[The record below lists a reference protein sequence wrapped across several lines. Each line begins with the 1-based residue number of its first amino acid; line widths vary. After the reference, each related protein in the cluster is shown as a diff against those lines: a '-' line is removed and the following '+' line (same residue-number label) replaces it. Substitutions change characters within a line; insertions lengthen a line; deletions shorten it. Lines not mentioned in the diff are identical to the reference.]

1 MTLFSLLADRLK
13 LAVVTLPDMQG
24 LILGIVLLAIYAA
37 ISLPIGFRSS
47 LFRWVLIRSPY
58 QILSTSLV
66 AIVFPAVMEEVIF
79 RVLLLPTPPSLPITF
94 PPVSPIDIQIYV
106 RFFEWSLISL
116 VLFILAH
123 PLNAIVF
130 FPQRKSTFFDPIFL
144 GLAGFLGVVCTIT
157 YLGTGSLW
165 LPVGLHWLM
174 VVIWLLT
181 LGGLDRLS
189 GKVEN

>member
-1 MTLFSLLADRLK
+1 MILFSLLVDRLK
-13 LAVVTLPDMQG
+13 LAVVTMPGFQG
-24 LILGIVLLAIYAA
+24 LILGVVLLMIYAVIA
-37 ISLPIGFRSS
+37 LPLGFRSS
-47 LFRWVLIRSPY
+47 LFRWVLIRSPKT
-58 QILSTSLV
+58 IVSTSLV

-79 RVLLLPTPPSLPITF
+79 RVLLLPTPPN
-94 PPVSPIDIQIYV
+94 SPIHLTEISSMEFGIYSQ
-106 RFFEWSLISL
+106 FCGWSLISL

-130 FPQRKSTFFDPIFL
+130 FPQRKSTFFDPTFL
-144 GLAGFLGVVCTIT
+144 GLAGFLGVICTIA

-165 LPVGLHWLM
+165 LPVGLHWIM

-189 GKVEN
+189 GKI

>member
-13 LAVVTLPDMQG
+13 LAVVTLPDIQG

-37 ISLPIGFRSS
+37 IALPIGFRSS
-47 LFRWVLIRSPY
+47 LFRWFLIRSPY
-58 QILSTSLV
+58 KILSTSLV

-79 RVLLLPTPPSLPITF
+79 RVLLLPTPPSLAIAFTQ
-94 PPVSPIDIQIYV
+94 VSSIDGQIYV

-130 FPQRKSTFFDPIFL
+130 SPNENRLFLILFF
-144 GLAGFLGVVCTIT
+144 
-157 YLGTGSLW
+157 
-165 LPVGLHWLM
+165 
-174 VVIWLLT
+174 
-181 LGGLDRLS
+181 
-189 GKVEN
+189 